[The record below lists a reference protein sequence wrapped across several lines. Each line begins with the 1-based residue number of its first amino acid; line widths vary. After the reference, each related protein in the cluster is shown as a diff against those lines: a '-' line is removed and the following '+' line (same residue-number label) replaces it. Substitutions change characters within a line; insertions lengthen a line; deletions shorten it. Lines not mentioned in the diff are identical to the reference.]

1 MNSLINLLENIT
13 AGQVITAIAAC
24 YFVASVLIKAY
35 HWAETLHRKKDQH
48 QEIKDTV
55 DTHEHRLC
63 NVEGELIDFRR
74 EVKAEIKE
82 VRDDIGKNA
91 HESRLYRKVS
101 LADKIYRKFIIYVRR
116 GWLTNNEMV
125 NFKMCVE
132 QYIITLE
139 PGEEKSDIV
148 IDKYLHEV
156 MKLDIKKTE
165 EAIHDQ

>member
-1 MNSLINLLENIT
+1 MNSLIKLLENIT

-35 HWAETLHRKKDQH
+35 HWTENLHHEKDQH
-48 QEIKDTV
+48 QEINDTV

-63 NVEGELIDFRR
+63 DLEGELVDFRR
-74 EVKAEIKE
+74 EVKTEIKE

-91 HESRLYRKVS
+91 HESRQYRKIS
-101 LADKIYRKFIIYVRR
+101 LADKVYRKFIIYVRR

-132 QYIITLE
+132 QYLATLE
-139 PGEEKSDIV
+139 PGEEQNDIV
-148 IDKYLHEV
+148 IDKYLREV
-156 MKLDIKKTE
+156 MKLDIKTE
-165 EAIHDQ
+165 EDQC

>member
-1 MNSLINLLENIT
+1 MNPLMQLLENIA
-13 AGQVITAIAAC
+13 AGQVITVMAAC
-24 YFVASVLIKAY
+24 YFVVSVLIKAY
-35 HWAETLHRKKDQH
+35 HWTETLHHKKDQL
-48 QEIKDTV
+48 QEIKNTV

-74 EVKAEIKE
+74 EVKTEIKG

-91 HESRLYRKVS
+91 HESRLYRKIS

-116 GWLTNNEMV
+116 GWLTNSEMV

-139 PGEEKSDIV
+139 PGEEQADIV

-165 EAIHDQ
+165 EE